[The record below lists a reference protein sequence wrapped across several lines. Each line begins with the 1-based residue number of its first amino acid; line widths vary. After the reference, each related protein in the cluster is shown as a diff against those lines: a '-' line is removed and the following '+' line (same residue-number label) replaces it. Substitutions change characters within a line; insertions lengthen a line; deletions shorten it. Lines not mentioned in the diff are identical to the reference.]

1 MGASSKHIPKRIPAF
16 FYGSFI
22 RKDIMALGDFYPE
35 RIEVAKLNGYDIA
48 FDPHANIFRCE
59 NRAICGVLVYPSHEE
74 LNKLYAR
81 DGVGIFLPEAVVVET
96 IDHKL
101 VPAMCYMPPA
111 RGTAAADTEY
121 VDKLITAG
129 IDHGF
134 PSWYVDRLKEL
145 RDMST

>member
-1 MGASSKHIPKRIPAF
+1 MNTSSKHIPKRIPAF

-22 RKDIMALGDFYPE
+22 RKDIMALGDFYPD

-48 FDPHANIFRCE
+48 FDPHANIFRCD
-59 NRAICGVLVYPSHEE
+59 NCAICGVLVYPSHEE

-81 DGVGIFLPEAVVVET
+81 DGVGTFLPEAVVVET

-101 VPAMCYMPPA
+101 VPAMCYMPPT
-111 RGTAAADTEY
+111 RGIAAADTEY
-121 VDKLITAG
+121 VDKLINAG